1 MDSLDMKTEAT
12 LPDAEVLTKACWRCD
27 HAAVAHQ
34 PSNGSCLTCELVGG
48 SCAAARPIEPD
59 EPTVPAFARVSADYE
74 IDGTDDAWR
83 ADLGSEQVDE
93 NGEVVEV
100 REPGGLAKFI
110 EADTERRYDELARN
124 GFVRVP
130 YKNAGAYEPDREPTQ
145 SERDR
150 AYLGMSPAQLAKND
164 ITHGHGGGSKSR
176 GFPPDK
182 PGFKLRRP
190 RAGYGTPELSST
202 RFNVSGLTRGEAE
215 FYHRR
220 PGVARTV
227 LSGFAQR
234 VIAATSLAIV
244 EGRRY
249 QVAPPAPAPHDRA
262 REKAKRSFEVYGL
275 AEMMIDL
282 LREMPGSARAELIA
296 YAHEQDGP
304 RIRLR
309 DAV

>member
-1 MDSLDMKTEAT
+1 MDSPDMITEVT
-12 LPDAEVLTKACWRCD
+12 LPDPETLAKACRRCQ
-27 HAAVAHQ
+27 HPAVVHQ
-34 PSNGSCLTCELVGG
+34 PSDGSCLTCDLVGG
-48 SCAAARPIEPD
+48 SCAVALPVEPA
-59 EPTVPAFARVSADYE
+59 EPAVPAFARATDYE
-74 IDGTDDAWR
+74 IDGTDESWR
-83 ADLGSEQVDE
+83 ADLESEQVDE
-93 NGEVVEV
+93 NGDVVEI

-110 EADTERRYDELARN
+110 EADTERRYHELARN
-124 GFVRVP
+124 GFQRAP
-130 YKNAGAYEPDREPTQ
+130 YKNAGAYEPDREPTKA
-145 SERDR
+145 ERDR

>member
-1 MDSLDMKTEAT
+1 MDSPDTTEGV
-12 LPDAEVLTKACWRCD
+12 LPDAEALGKACERCN
-27 HAAVAHQ
+27 HAVVVHQ
-34 PSNGSCLTCELVGG
+34 PSDGSCLTCELVGG

-59 EPTVPAFARVSADYE
+59 EPTVPAFARVSADYV

-83 ADLGSEQVDE
+83 ADLESEQVDE
-93 NGEVVEV
+93 NGEVVED
-100 REPGGLAKFI
+100 REPGGLAKFV

-124 GFVRVP
+124 GFQRAP
-130 YKNAGAYEPDREPTQ
+130 YKNAGAYEPDREPTKA
-145 SERDR
+145 ERDR
-150 AYLGMSPAQLAKND
+150 AHLGASAAQLQKNNV
-164 ITHGHGGGSKSR
+164 THGHGGGSKSKE
-176 GFPPDK
+176 PKQEK
-182 PGFKLRRP
+182 PGFKVRKP

-227 LSGFAQR
+227 LAEFAQR

-244 EGRRY
+244 QGSRY
-249 QVAPPAPAPHDRA
+249 QVAAPAPAPHDRA

-275 AEMMIDL
+275 TEMMIDL
-282 LREMPGSARAELIA
+282 LRGMPGSARSELIA

-309 DAV
+309 DAA